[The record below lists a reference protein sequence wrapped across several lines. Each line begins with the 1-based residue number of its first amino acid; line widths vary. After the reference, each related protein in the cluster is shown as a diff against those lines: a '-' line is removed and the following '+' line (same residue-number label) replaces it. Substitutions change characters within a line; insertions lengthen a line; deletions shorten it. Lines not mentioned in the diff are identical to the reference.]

1 MNRMSRIASVTLAAG
16 VVSGSWFPVASQSAG
31 AARASGKPAAPQVCS
46 LLSAAEIDRLVV
58 RGQDTH
64 GAPVER
70 DSTSL
75 GIADSACEFG
85 GFGQIVLF
93 SGAGSEQ
100 RFEAFLKRFKAEQ
113 EKRTP
118 VSGVGDRS
126 YIMFPKPRNEYQDR
140 AAYLVTRTGPYTLGI
155 SLNARTSPL
164 DGPMG
169 PVLKASCTGYKL
181 SRKEQASCVKVM
193 AEKSETAESLQPA
206 VVELAKVVV
215 ARLR

>member
-1 MNRMSRIASVTLAAG
+1 MNRVSRIASLSLAAG
-16 VVSGSWFPVASQSAG
+16 VVSGGWIPVASQSAG
-31 AARASGKPAAPQVCS
+31 TARASGTPVAPQVCS

-64 GAPVER
+64 GAPVET

-93 SGAGSEQ
+93 AGAKSEA
-100 RFEAFLKRFKAEQ
+100 RFEAFLKRFNADQ

-126 YIMFPKPRNEYQDR
+126 YIMFPKPRDEYQDR

-155 SLNARTSPL
+155 SLNARKSPL

-169 PVLKASCTGYKL
+169 AALKASCRGDKL
-181 SRKEQASCVKVM
+181 SKKEQASCAKVM

-206 VVELAKVVV
+206 VVELGKVVV
-215 ARLR
+215 ARLQ